1 MDPGGEIAA
10 TVYPGCLRL
19 PRGYGKNATP
29 IATLGSGLAVFA
41 LGVSA
46 GFSGLYWGMVCL
58 VSHKYL
64 IEKDF

>member
-29 IATLGSGLAVFA
+29 IATLGSGNA
-41 LGVSA
+41 LDSR
-46 GFSGLYWGMVCL
+46 FLP
-58 VSHKYL
+58 
-64 IEKDF
+64 